1 MLLNRRRS
9 GILVHL
15 TSLPSPYGIGDLGP
29 GAEEFARFLADTG
42 QSYWQILPLN
52 PTRPDHGNSP
62 YNSYS
67 AFACNPLLISPQLL
81 VEEGLLSQSDIED
94 HPPFPERSVDY
105 RAVTEYKYAYLNRA
119 FEHSGTSLSKDGD
132 FLRFQQENADWLDD
146 YALFVALKKRF
157 HGMAW
162 HRWPRELRDREPAA
176 IEEAVR
182 ELEDTVSREKFY
194 QYLFFRQWKRFKE
207 LLRSLGISIIG
218 DIPIYVSYESSDVWA
233 HPWLF
238 KLDQEK
244 RPRVVAGVPP
254 DYFSSTGQL
263 WGNPVYD
270 WEALERT
277 GYSWWI
283 RRMELNLRLFDLV
296 RLDHF
301 RGFVAYWEVDRG
313 EDTALNGRWV
323 EAPAVDFFNTL
334 RARFH
339 ELPVIAEDLGYITPD
354 VTAVME
360 RFGLPGMKLLL
371 FAFGPEIATH
381 PYAPHNYTK
390 NCVVYTGTHDN
401 NTAVGWFCEEATDE
415 ERERLFKYIGR
426 RVTEKE
432 VHTELVRL
440 AMVSCANTV
449 IIPLQDILG
458 LGSEARMNV
467 PSSPEGHWR
476 WRFSRDQLTPY
487 AAQRLSEMTWIYGRR
502 P

>member
-9 GILVHL
+9 GILLHL

-29 GAEEFARFLADTG
+29 GACEFARFLKEAG

-67 AFACNPLLISPQLL
+67 AFACNPLLISPELL

-94 HPPFPERSVDY
+94 HPPFPERCVDY

-119 FEHSGTSLSKDGD
+119 YEHSFHRIAKSEE
-132 FLRFQQENADWLDD
+132 FLTFQGENADWLDD
-146 YALFVALKKRF
+146 YALFAALKKEF
-157 HGMAW
+157 HGREW
-162 HRWPRELRDREPAA
+162 NSWPRELRDREPDALKECTRRL
-176 IEEAVR
+176 EETIR
-182 ELEDTVSREKFY
+182 REKFY
-194 QYLFFRQWKRFKE
+194 QYIFFRQWSRFKDF
-207 LLRSLGISIIG
+207 LCSMGISIIG
-218 DIPIYVSYESSDVWA
+218 DVPIYVSYESSDVWA

-238 KLDQEK
+238 KLDDEK

-270 WEALERT
+270 WDALKRT
-277 GYSWWI
+277 GYSWWL
-283 RRMELNLRLFDLV
+283 RRMELNLKLFDLV

-301 RGFVAYWEVDRG
+301 RGFVACWEVDSG

-323 EAPAVDFFNTL
+323 EAPAEDFFSTML
-334 RARFH
+334 ARFH

-354 VTAVME
+354 VTALME
-360 RFGLPGMKLLL
+360 RFGLPGMKLLI
-371 FAFGPEIATH
+371 FAFGPDIATH
-381 PYAPHNYTK
+381 PYAPHNYTR

-401 NTAVGWFCEEATDE
+401 NTIVGWFREEASGE
-415 ERERLFKYIGR
+415 EKERLFKYIGR
-426 RVTEKE
+426 TVTDRD
-432 VHTELVRL
+432 VHIELVRL
-440 AMVSCANTV
+440 AMFSCANTA
-449 IIPLQDILG
+449 IIPMQDILG

-467 PSSPEGHWR
+467 PSSPEGHWT
-476 WRFSRDQLTPY
+476 WRLRKSELTPDV
-487 AAQRLSEMTWIYGRR
+487 AARLHEMTWIYGRS